1 MSVIVQ
7 VTEIVFGSL
16 TTVVLVSLSYVW
28 LWDWRERVEDKAA
41 VEKAKVEEADKKA
54 LILFGIRLNGQ
65 GMQLTFNNEEE
76 SLPWRRALLRLFGH
90 PGVRT
95 NEDAAIQSLIG
106 QECYVL
112 RCWGTHNDAIEGLEV
127 AGRRLCRT
135 SFLDGCGERIKR
147 PIERER
153 DSVSSE
159 IRFLERRLSEER
171 AKLRTLEDEY
181 VDWKSV
187 GL

>member
-1 MSVIVQ
+1 MNASENKELRRIAVMTPEQCRAEGRRSLGVVREYKSQDDDGRWWSVCLWLSD
-7 VTEIVFGSL
+7 SL
-16 TTVVLVSLSYVW
+16 GT
-28 LWDWRERVEDKAA
+28 
-41 VEKAKVEEADKKA
+41 
-54 LILFGIRLNGQ
+54 Q